1 MAIPPVYSAPTL
13 ISVGSPV
20 QYVSERGSDA
30 GAVIAAQITS
40 KNTSYA
46 TNGSCNLKVEHDG
59 DNGTLTIL
67 SSLYDPAGT
76 IVGTWRPLP

>member
-1 MAIPPVYSAPTL
+1 MPAPPTYTVPTAF
-13 ISVGSPV
+13 SVGSSV
-20 QYVSERGSDA
+20 QFVSERGSDS

-40 KNTSYA
+40 KNSTFA
-46 TNGSCNLKVEHDG
+46 TNGSVNLKVQHDG

-67 SSLYDPAGT
+67 GALYDPAGT